1 MNAIHNEALSG
12 RLERTMKRVRDEIAP
27 PVHKT
32 GRRRDRGFTIIELLV
47 TVSLMAIVMGIA
59 LPQFQRNKY
68 ALWTAQQQLLGDLRS
83 TRADALTKGDH
94 FRFDITGA
102 NTYLEYRMR
111 LVAGIWQINP
121 PAIKSR
127 TLPSGVQFSTG
138 IGSHF
143 EFNTRGL
150 MLNPG
155 AATQIVL
162 TETATMHQQY
172 VTVWPSGQVMPL

>member
-1 MNAIHNEALSG
+1 MNAINHEAVSG
-12 RLERTMKRVRDEIAP
+12 VLERAVRRVRDEAASLG
-27 PVHKT
+27 
-32 GRRRDRGFTIIELLV
+32 GRKRHGNDRGFTLIELLV
-47 TVSLMAIVMGIA
+47 TVGLMAIVMGIA

-68 ALWTAQQQLLGDLRS
+68 ALWTAQQQLLSDLRS

-102 NTYLEYRMR
+102 TTYVEYRMR
-111 LVAGIWQINP
+111 LVGGIWVINP
-121 PAIKSR
+121 PAIKTR
-127 TLPSGVQFSTG
+127 TLPTGVQFSTG
-138 IGSHF
+138 VGSHF

-162 TETATMHQQY
+162 TETATAHQQY